1 MIDRRTF
8 LAGTGA
14 VLLAAP
20 LATEAQQ
27 SRKVY
32 RIGYLTLGSPPP
44 GAFLKSF
51 LQGLRDLGYVEGRD
65 FVMEY
70 RWAEGH
76 PDRLPRLAA
85 ELVRA
90 NVDVIVTGGTQST
103 RAAKQATQT
112 IPIVFAT
119 MGFPVE
125 KGIVKSLARP
135 GENVTGLTLQI
146 TRTGKLL
153 QLLRDAVPTVTR
165 VVYLYDPDVSG
176 PGVEERLRAEAQPLN
191 MDVQLVAMSDPN
203 GLARA
208 FAEFGRG
215 TNGLMVETSG
225 VLVATA
231 DQICRLALQRRLPTA
246 GIGRNF
252 TDASCLMSYGENQED
267 MYRRAAVYVDKI
279 LKGAKPGD
287 LPVEQPTKF
296 ELVINLK
303 TAKALGLTI
312 PPSLLGRAD
321 EVIQ

>member
-1 MIDRRTF
+1 MTLDMSRVETSSWNTAGRKGT
-8 LAGTGA
+8 LADCPNSQPTW
-14 VLLAAP
+14 
-20 LATEAQQ
+20 
-27 SRKVY
+27 Y
-32 RIGYLTLGSPPP
+32 
-44 GAFLKSF
+44 
-51 LQGLRDLGYVEGRD
+51 
-65 FVMEY
+65 
-70 RWAEGH
+70 GH
-76 PDRLPRLAA
+76 
-85 ELVRA
+85 V
-90 NVDVIVTGGTQST
+90 VDVIVTGGTPAT
-103 RAAKQATQT
+103 VAAKQATRT

-119 MGFPVE
+119 IGFPVE

-153 QLLRDAVPTVTR
+153 QLLRDAVPTVAR

-215 TNGLMVETSG
+215 TNGLIVETSG
-225 VLVATA
+225 VLMATA

-246 GIGRNF
+246 GIGRTF
-252 TDASCLMSYGENQED
+252 TDASCLMSYGESQDD

-279 LKGAKPGD
+279 LKGAKPAD

-303 TAKALGLTI
+303 AAKALGLTI
-312 PPSLLGRAD
+312 PPALLLRAD
-321 EVIQ
+321 QVIQ